1 MALPIDV
8 LQKSLNQKM
17 ILLLKDGRM
26 LEGTLSG
33 YDEHM
38 NLVLEDTEERMEET
52 RKKLGTVII
61 RGSNVVSIS
70 VA

>member
-17 ILLLKDGRM
+17 ILLLKDGRV

-61 RGSNVVSIS
+61 RGSNIVSIS
-70 VA
+70 VV

>member
-52 RKKLGTVII
+52 RKNLGTVII